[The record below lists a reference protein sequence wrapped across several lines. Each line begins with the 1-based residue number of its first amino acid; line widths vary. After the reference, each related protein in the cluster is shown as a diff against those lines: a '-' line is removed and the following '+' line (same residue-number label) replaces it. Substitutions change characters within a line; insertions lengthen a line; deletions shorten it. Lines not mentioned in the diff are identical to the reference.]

1 MTKKIYLST
10 LAASLVA
17 FSILGCNGGN
27 EASKAAEPATKA
39 LTTQEEKLGY
49 AIGLQIGT
57 QLRSTKDDINSD
69 ALILGLKDALEEKS
83 PKLSEQEMQ
92 DAKTAFQ
99 QKVQARAAKDMA
111 LLLEKNKKEGE
122 AFLAENKTKEGV
134 ITLPSGLQYKV
145 LKAGTGA
152 TPKATDIVVTHY
164 RGTLIDGKVF
174 DSSIDRGEPA
184 EFPVNA
190 VIKGWSEALQHMK
203 VGAKWQLFVPA
214 ELAYGERGAGQVI
227 APNSTLIFDIELLK
241 IKK

>member
-39 LTTQEEKLGY
+39 LTTQEEKLG
-49 AIGLQIGT
+49 
-57 QLRSTKDDINSD
+57 
-69 ALILGLKDALEEKS
+69 S